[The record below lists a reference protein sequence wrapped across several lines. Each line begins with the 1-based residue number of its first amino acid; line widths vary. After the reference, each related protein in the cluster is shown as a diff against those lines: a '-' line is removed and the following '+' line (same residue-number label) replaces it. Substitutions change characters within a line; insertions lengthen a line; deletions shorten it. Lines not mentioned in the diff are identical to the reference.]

1 VTGRAVFLS
10 YSSNDLAAATALH
23 DNLARR
29 GLSVFF
35 DKTELRAGDRWLD
48 RLQAAVDGCGAF
60 VVLVGRDGV
69 ARWVGAETQAALNR
83 HFAARGDADRLPV
96 FPVLLDGLGAD
107 ALPAFLRLFQ
117 ATVWDGASPL
127 GEPLLAAICD
137 RTLLK
142 TEANLLEGPPFVGLA
157 AFRTDQAHL
166 FFGRQQE
173 TLAALACFDT
183 RPGHAAIRWLEIN
196 GTSGSGK
203 SSLMQAGLL
212 PLIDQGWLWPRTG
225 VARWRRIG
233 PMLPGARPMEML
245 AESLARMFND
255 VRMADLID
263 ELARGEDRLRYWLRE
278 RRADD
283 TAFLLAI
290 DQFEELLT
298 FAEAEERRWFD
309 RLLAAALADPD
320 CPLFVLSTVRADFLD
335 RFGEDLPE
343 LTRVLNHAGKRW
355 TLAPIGEAG
364 LREVIDGPAGLAG
377 LDVDEVREA
386 IIDQARDE
394 PGALPLVENALD
406 WLWQRRAKGR
416 LSGRLFTEQGGLAGL
431 LSRSAD
437 DLLDHLGPQRSP
449 ALELLFRLVKVDPEG
464 VRHARQRIG
473 RDEALAIAGGDAA
486 GLGWSTGSPAS
497 AGRTAAGRRDRSG

>member
-1 VTGRAVFLS
+1 MQRAHRVTGPEVFLS
-10 YSSNDLAAATALH
+10 YSHSDLAAAEALH
-23 DNLARR
+23 HHLVRR

-48 RLQAAVDGCGAF
+48 QLQAVVDGCGAL

-83 HFAARGDADRLPV
+83 HFGARGDADRLPI
-96 FPVLLDGLGAD
+96 FPVLLDGIGAD

-117 ATVWDGASPL
+117 TTAWDSASPPD
-127 GEPLLAAICD
+127 EPLLAAIRD

-142 TEANLLEGPPFVGLA
+142 TEANPLEGSPFVGLA

-225 VARWRRIG
+225 VARWQRIG
-233 PMLPGARPMEML
+233 PMLPGARPVEML
-245 AESLARMFND
+245 AESLVLAFKD
-255 VRMADLID
+255 ARMADLVG
-263 ELARGEDRLRYWLRE
+263 ELARSDDRLRFWLRG
-278 RRADD
+278 RKADD

-298 FAEAEERRWFD
+298 FAEAEERRRFD
-309 RLLAAALADPD
+309 RLLAAALGDPD

-335 RFGEDLPE
+335 RFG
-343 LTRVLNHAGKRW
+343 
-355 TLAPIGEAG
+355 
-364 LREVIDGPAGLAG
+364 
-377 LDVDEVREA
+377 
-386 IIDQARDE
+386 
-394 PGALPLVENALD
+394 
-406 WLWQRRAKGR
+406 
-416 LSGRLFTEQGGLAGL
+416 
-431 LSRSAD
+431 
-437 DLLDHLGPQRSP
+437 
-449 ALELLFRLVKVDPEG
+449 
-464 VRHARQRIG
+464 
-473 RDEALAIAGGDAA
+473 
-486 GLGWSTGSPAS
+486 
-497 AGRTAAGRRDRSG
+497 